1 MGRVSDAK
9 ERLMSAVLELVW
21 TGSYGTTT
29 IDLICE
35 KAGVKKGSFYY
46 FFDSKTELV
55 ATALED
61 LWNSTY
67 RPLMDSLYSPSV
79 APLDRLKAAVE
90 HAVAEQEEKFRQF
103 GFVLGCPLFSLG
115 NEISTQEQSLRDVID
130 RILST
135 ELLYL
140 ESALRE
146 AAAKGTISCA
156 DPAFMAKAIFLYWEG
171 ALAEARIKNDVK
183 LLSNLWP
190 SIEKLIGLSGQ
201 TPTKPNMQ
209 AA

>member
-1 MGRVSDAK
+1 
-9 ERLMSAVLELVW
+9 MSAVLELVW

-55 ATALED
+55 AAALED
-61 LWNSTY
+61 SWNSNY
-67 RPLMDSLYSPSV
+67 RPLLDSLYSPSV
-79 APLDRLKAAVE
+79 EPLDRIKAAAEYV
-90 HAVAEQEEKFRQF
+90 VAEQEEKFRQF

-135 ELLYL
+135 ELRYV

-146 AAAKGTISCA
+146 AAAKGMISCP
-156 DPAFMAKAIFLYWEG
+156 DPAFMAKAIFLFWEG

-190 SIEKLIGLSGQ
+190 SIEKLLGISSQ
-201 TPTKPNMQ
+201 SPIKPHKH